1 MINKPLGKIKY
12 VACLVCL
19 LCSTSLTFAADPIDT
34 STSPTH
40 PTQKQELA
48 KDKAELAQIIAKAK
62 KMNVKQAKKQV
73 SEQKTGLVTSPSVTA
88 PVGSGNKSS
97 NAPVVENS
105 SIDDQA
111 FSNVAHNLMPLTP
124 AQIRTLHYMLA
135 QSRKAAAAAPG
146 VPPKPTSSSI
156 VVNLSPG
163 ATPPVV
169 RLRAGYVTSLVFV
182 DSTGAPW
189 PITAYDLGD
198 PQAFNIQW
206 DKSKKN
212 NTILVQA
219 LAHYNSGNL
228 AVMLKG
234 LDAPVMITLIPGQK
248 SVDYRVDLRIPGIG
262 PNANQS
268 ITPLPNSANPL
279 LLNVLD
285 GIPPQGSKSIV
296 VASGNAQA
304 WLLGNRVYLRT
315 RLTVLSPSWIAK
327 MSSADGMKAYELQKT
342 PVILASQRGQI
353 IQINLKGL

>member
-1 MINKPLGKIKY
+1 MVNKYRYSKFLVGLCGVFLALQLGW
-12 VACLVCL
+12 
-19 LCSTSLTFAADPIDT
+19 AADQVNPNQ
-34 STSPTH
+34 
-40 PTQKQELA
+40 TQHLSQQQQLA
-48 KDKAELAQIIAKAK
+48 KDKQELSQIIAKAK
-62 KMNVKQAKKQV
+62 KMNQVQQQKQV
-73 SEQKTGLVTSPSVTA
+73 EKQQASLGRYPSVTA
-88 PVGSGNKSS
+88 PKSDANAKSS
-97 NAPVVENS
+97 APVIQNS

-111 FSNVAHNLMPLTP
+111 FANVAHNLMPLTP
-124 AQIRTLHYMLA
+124 EQIRTLHYMLA

-146 VPPKPTSSSI
+146 IPPKPTSSSI

-163 ATPPVV
+163 ATPPVI

-212 NTILVQA
+212 NTLLVQA

-234 LDAPVMITLIPGQK
+234 LDAPVMLTLIPGQK
-248 SVDYRVDLRIPGIG
+248 DVDYRVDLRIPGIG

-268 ITPLPNSANPL
+268 VTPLPNSANPV

-285 GIPPQGSKSIV
+285 GIPPQGSTQIAVS
-296 VASGNAQA
+296 SGNAQA
-304 WLLGNRVYLRT
+304 WLLGKHLYLRT
-315 RLTVLSPSWIAK
+315 RLTILSPSWISK

-342 PVILASQRGQI
+342 PIVLASQRGKI